1 MQKKEDYYLTL
12 SDDQTEFKICIANTI
27 LQKHCV
33 GYLIIILILTL
44 VVLHPDTVGTSW
56 VE

>member
-1 MQKKEDYYLTL
+1 MQKKNIILTL
-12 SDDQTEFKICIANTI
+12 PDDHTEFKICMAITI

-44 VVLHPDTVGTSW
+44 VVLHPDTVSTSW